1 MFDFGSWRKFLVI
14 FFFEGVFWT
23 VDCDKAGFPPVW
35 IINGIQTSLTFKES
49 CSIRGERIDGS
60 SSFSAKISK
69 EKGWG
74 KEWESK
80 RRCSWHG
87 NLAPNVPASWSPI
100 SLYLSNSVSVF
111 TSRFSRGVA
120 TAWRAGYQ
128 GIGRRYHLGYPS
140 GGEWARLL
148 KGPIWPPTVTWPEDD
163 TASPIERVGL
173 ILRDTSVIFPTFN
186 FINYLLKLFSP
197 RIIAPSL
204 RGIFEKLTLS
214 NVTISFCSSR
224 SNFIP
229 IFFRS
234 NSNLHSDDSPW
245 GSIIFLMNE

>member
-100 SLYLSNSVSVF
+100 SLYLLQLRVRVYLTILAWRGHSVACRLPRHRPPLSLRIPQRRGMGEVAEGTNLTPNGNLTRGRYSLANR
-111 TSRFSRGVA
+111 TSRPHPP
-120 TAWRAGYQ
+120 GYQ
-128 GIGRRYHLGYPS
+128 CH
-140 GGEWARLL
+140 
-148 KGPIWPPTVTWPEDD
+148 
-163 TASPIERVGL
+163 
-173 ILRDTSVIFPTFN
+173 
-186 FINYLLKLFSP
+186 
-197 RIIAPSL
+197 
-204 RGIFEKLTLS
+204 LS
-214 NVTISFCSSR
+214 NFQ
-224 SNFIP
+224 FY
-229 IFFRS
+229 
-234 NSNLHSDDSPW
+234 
-245 GSIIFLMNE
+245 

>member
-1 MFDFGSWRKFLVI
+1 MESKLLWHSKNPVRFAENELMGRHHSARKYRRRRVEEKNENRK
-14 FFFEGVFWT
+14 EGVRDT
-23 VDCDKAGFPPVW
+23 VTWHRMSPLPGH
-35 IINGIQTSLTFKES
+35 
-49 CSIRGERIDGS
+49 R
-60 SSFSAKISK
+60 SACIF
-69 EKGWG
+69 
-74 KEWESK
+74 
-80 RRCSWHG
+80 
-87 NLAPNVPASWSPI
+87 
-100 SLYLSNSVSVF
+100 SNSVSVF

-234 NSNLHSDDSPW
+234 NSNLRSDDSCQ
-245 GSIIFLMNE
+245 GSIIFFTK